1 MNSEVVGDSESNSSD
16 QGDDKTFIN
25 KLLVEM
31 KSQFN
36 RTDCKKQA
44 SVVENSY
51 VNEASS
57 DLSTEDSVV
66 INHCTNNI
74 EEENDAVIVASDNVD
89 LVPEEITNSSL
100 QEIESKTKDESDEIP
115 LNIQEEILDE
125 DLEHGKPR
133 IVLTFRKPNKPKP
146 SSDDTNLGRRS
157 LRHKITAAEEN
168 LNEKVLKRSARRRS
182 KDCSESVL
190 QSAIAR
196 KEKSYNE
203 SNKPQ
208 RLTRQ
213 LKPTQKILE
222 NIATAALKLEKN
234 KGDIKSR
241 VNEKQKLTDMD
252 GDIYPNTDDNETD
265 DTKDIENAQ
274 KKHKHKHHH
283 NKHSNAKKLKVN
295 NEKLDS
301 DSDQSGKSIRK
312 SDSSSSLSDNSKA
325 SSKNSKVQ
333 VTEEK
338 PYRRSQRISS
348 RYVYLLL
355 ITAYFNMYTFQ
366 SV

>member
-36 RTDCKKQA
+36 RTESKKQA
-44 SVVENSY
+44 SVAENSY
-51 VNEASS
+51 GNEASN
-57 DLSTEDSVV
+57 DLPTEDSVV
-66 INHCTNNI
+66 INYPTNNI
-74 EEENDAVIVASDNVD
+74 EEENDAVIVASDNNVD
-89 LVPEEITNSSL
+89 LMNEENTTSSL
-100 QEIESKTKDESDEIP
+100 QEIEGKVKDDVENVQDVDET
-115 LNIQEEILDE
+115 LDE
-125 DLEHGKPR
+125 EFEHEKPR
-133 IVLTFRKPNKPKP
+133 IVLTFRKPNKPN
-146 SSDDTNLGRRS
+146 DDTNLGRRS
-157 LRHKITAAEEN
+157 LRHKINTEEN
-168 LNEKVLKRSARRRS
+168 PDEKVLKRSARRRS

-222 NIATAALKLEKN
+222 NIASAALKLEKN
-234 KGDIKSR
+234 KSDIKSR
-241 VNEKQKLTDMD
+241 VSEKQKLADMD
-252 GDIYPNTDDNETD
+252 SSDIYSNTDDNESEEM
-265 DTKDIENAQ
+265 KDIDNVE
-274 KKHKHKHHH
+274 KKHKHKHHS
-283 NKHSNAKKLKVN
+283 NKHSKHNAKKPKVS
-295 NEKLDS
+295 ERLDS

-325 SSKNSKVQ
+325 SSKKVQ
-333 VTEEK
+333 TVDEQ
-338 PYRRSQRISS
+338 PHRRSQRISS
-348 RYVYLLL
+348 R
-355 ITAYFNMYTFQ
+355 
-366 SV
+366 

>member
-36 RTDCKKQA
+36 RTECKKQA

-66 INHCTNNI
+66 INYCTNNI

-89 LVPEEITNSSL
+89 LVHEDNTNSSL
-100 QEIESKTKDESDEIP
+100 QEIEGKVKDEADETA
-115 LNIQEEILDE
+115 LNTQDETLDE
-125 DLEHGKPR
+125 DLEHEKPR
-133 IVLTFRKPNKPKP
+133 IVLTFRKPNKPKAN
-146 SSDDTNLGRRS
+146 DDTSLGRRS
-157 LRHKITAAEEN
+157 LRHKITAAEDN
-168 LNEKVLKRSARRRS
+168 LDEKVLKRSARRRS

-222 NIATAALKLEKN
+222 NIASAALKLEKN
-234 KGDIKSR
+234 KSDIKSR
-241 VNEKQKLTDMD
+241 VSEKQKLADMD
-252 GDIYPNTDDNETD
+252 SDIYSNTDDNESE
-265 DTKDIENAQ
+265 DTKDIANVQ
-274 KKHKHKHHH
+274 KKHKHKHNHD
-283 NKHSNAKKLKVN
+283 KHSKHNAKKLKVN
-295 NEKLDS
+295 DKLDS

-325 SSKNSKVQ
+325 SSKNSKAQ
-333 VTEEK
+333 TAEEK
-338 PYRRSQRISS
+338 PHRRSQRISS
-348 RYVYLLL
+348 R
-355 ITAYFNMYTFQ
+355 
-366 SV
+366 